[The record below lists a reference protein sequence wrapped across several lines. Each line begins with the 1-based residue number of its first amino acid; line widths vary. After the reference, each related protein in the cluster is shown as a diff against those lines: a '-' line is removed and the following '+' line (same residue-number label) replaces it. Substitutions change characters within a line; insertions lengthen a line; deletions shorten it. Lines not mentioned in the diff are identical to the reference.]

1 MKDWQLLAGVCFA
14 AAFGWALLSA
24 ADARTVERQPGT
36 ITEVFVREV
45 AVDQLPIETPIVD
58 ALVDLD
64 EFERQSDCLWVFLQ
78 AAAVELTVEVV
89 WAAGVWTDAQGGACL
104 VIGED
109 DE

>member
-1 MKDWQLLAGVCFA
+1 MKIA
-14 AAFGWALLSA
+14 AVACGLTVFGWALVAA
-24 ADARTVERQPGT
+24 ADARHEQVQATVH
-36 ITEVFVREV
+36 TEVFVQTVQVEPV
-45 AVDQLPIETPIVD
+45 LPDTPLID

-78 AAAVELTVEVV
+78 QFAVELNVEVV
-89 WAAGVWTDAQGGACL
+89 WAAGVWTDALGGACL